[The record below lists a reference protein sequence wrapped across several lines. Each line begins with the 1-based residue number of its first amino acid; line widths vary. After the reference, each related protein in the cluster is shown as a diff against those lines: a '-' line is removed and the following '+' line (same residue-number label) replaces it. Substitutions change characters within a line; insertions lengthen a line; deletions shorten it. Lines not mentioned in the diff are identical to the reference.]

1 MNRRLVSILLSIY
14 LIAVSLWWA
23 YDLWH
28 ENEQLYQA
36 ELNLIKERHVPPS
49 ALEFKAVED
58 GHKSRRLRVLI
69 EGFFFTAGL
78 AAGIFLINK
87 TTKKEVKLTQQR
99 RNFILSITHEL
110 KSPVAALRL
119 ALETIGRRELPHEK
133 VEILC
138 KNAMRDANR
147 LQSLVED
154 LLLAA
159 QLEDNWQPNQEP
171 LDLHVMAEQCVS
183 NLRIRFPKANILLD
197 IPQDLSTT
205 KLDQKA
211 MTSVVHNLLENA
223 LKYSPESSLV
233 AFKVSK
239 LDKKLRIQISDQG
252 KGIPLEARE
261 AVFEKFYRLGNEET
275 RQATGTGLGLYIA
288 KQVVKAHG
296 GTIEITDNQPNGTI
310 FTIEL

>member
-1 MNRRLVSILLSIY
+1 MRLRIISIALTLY
-14 LIAVSLWWA
+14 LMGFSFWWGYYLWR
-23 YDLWH
+23 
-28 ENEQLYQA
+28 ENEQLYHA
-36 ELNLIKERHVPPS
+36 ELDLMNERHVPPT
-49 ALEFKAVED
+49 AQEYQAVED
-58 GHKSRRLRVLI
+58 GHNHRKLMVFL
-69 EGFFFTAGL
+69 EGLWFTVGL
-78 AAGIFLINK
+78 AAGLFLINRS
-87 TTKKEVKLTQQR
+87 TKKEVQLTQQR

-133 VEILC
+133 VEALC
-138 KNAMRDANR
+138 KNALRDANR

-159 QLEDNWQPNQEP
+159 KLEDNWQPNQEP
-171 LDLHVMAEQCVS
+171 LDLHEMAEQCVS

-197 IPQDLSTT
+197 IPEDLPAT

-223 LKYSPESSLV
+223 LKYSPPDSLV
-233 AFKVSK
+233 TFKVSK
-239 LDKKLRIQISDQG
+239 LGEKLRITISDQG
-252 KGIPLEARE
+252 KGIPPEARE

-296 GTIEITDNQPNGTI
+296 GTIEISDNQPFGTV